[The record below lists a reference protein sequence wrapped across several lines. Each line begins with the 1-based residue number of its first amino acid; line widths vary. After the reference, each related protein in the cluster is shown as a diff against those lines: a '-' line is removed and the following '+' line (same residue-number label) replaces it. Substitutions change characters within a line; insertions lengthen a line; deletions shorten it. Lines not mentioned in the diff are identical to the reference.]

1 MVVGDSNLVKEFAH
15 GHRVDD
21 TVSEGM
27 VGWSKLDDSVFAA
40 RVVGGSGGGSEE
52 GDSEDHCC
60 KLISK
65 QV

>member
-27 VGWSKLDDSVFAA
+27 GGWSKLDDSLFAA
-40 RVVGGSGGGSEE
+40 RVVVGSGGGSEE
-52 GDSEDHCC
+52 GDS
-60 KLISK
+60 
-65 QV
+65 

>member
-1 MVVGDSNLVKEFAH
+1 MFAH

-27 VGWSKLDDSVFAA
+27 VGWSKLDDSLFAA
-40 RVVGGSGGGSEE
+40 RVLGGSGGGSEE

-60 KLISK
+60 KLLF
-65 QV
+65 

>member
-27 VGWSKLDDSVFAA
+27 GGWSKLDDSVFAA

-52 GDSEDHCC
+52 GDSKDHCF

>member
-1 MVVGDSNLVKEFAH
+1 MVVGDSNLVKEFAR

-27 VGWSKLDDSVFAA
+27 GGWSKLDDSLFAA
-40 RVVGGSGGGSEE
+40 RVVVGSGGGSEE

-60 KLISK
+60 KLFFK
-65 QV
+65 QI